1 MIDTSSLGDF
11 ARQCKAAS
19 VDLKQYVPEAA
30 KEAGEKFLDLVQA
43 NIEAAGN
50 VDTRKLLRSFT
61 RGGNGNIWRFSGG
74 DGAITLTIGTNVE
87 YARYVN
93 YGHRQTPGRFVPGY
107 MVGGRFRYQAGCS
120 TGIVL
125 KAKFVP
131 GSRYF
136 DKAIDEFKELL
147 PEMMQKSF
155 DQFFERYFS

>member
-1 MIDTSSLGDF
+1 MIDTGSLGDF
-11 ARQCKAAS
+11 AGQCKAAS
-19 VDLKQYVPEAA
+19 EDLKQYVPKVA

-74 DGAITLTIGTNVE
+74 DGAITLTIGTNIE

-107 MVGGRFRYQAGCS
+107 IAGGRFRYQAGCS

-125 KAKFVP
+125 KASFVP

-136 DKAIDEFKELL
+136 DKAVDALRKEL
-147 PEMMQKSF
+147 PEMMQISF
-155 DQFFERYFS
+155 DQLFDRYFS